1 MDIKKTVAKILSQ
14 EYSVVVLRGI
24 NPSKAGFSDYK
35 TSVNI
40 KALMENPFQYFVDIM
55 SKNRRIFLYEEYRLL
70 RTFILAQYRD
80 ISIIKNNIFM
90 NMEPI
95 YTPLADSIR
104 RALRLHFSSEE
115 EDDNKAS
122 LRAAI
127 NLLRIYDGYVE
138 QDNSYWGVYT
148 EDLDIDSRETFFDIY
163 DDYKKIVSKGF
174 CYQHS
179 DNPFHLLTEIDYIRL
194 VQLCE
199 TKREIP
205 IIRIADYTEDI
216 EKLKMHLHIL
226 ELAIG
231 KNLILAEEQE
241 TSPHFFHRDD
251 YTNIL
256 NEYWGHKSFRGELSS

>member
-24 NPSKAGFSDYK
+24 NPSKAGFNDYK

-148 EDLDIDSRETFFDIY
+148 EDLDIDSRETFLISMMITR
-163 DDYKKIVSKGF
+163 KS
-174 CYQHS
+174 YQKDSVISIQIIHS
-179 DNPFHLLTEIDYIRL
+179 IF
-194 VQLCE
+194 
-199 TKREIP
+199 
-205 IIRIADYTEDI
+205 
-216 EKLKMHLHIL
+216 
-226 ELAIG
+226 
-231 KNLILAEEQE
+231 
-241 TSPHFFHRDD
+241 
-251 YTNIL
+251 
-256 NEYWGHKSFRGELSS
+256 